1 MIIQKLFKINIKYT
15 TALYF
20 CSAVKAWVI
29 RKKIA
34 YQISLHATRA
44 FPGPEIAVIARTCA
58 RRRKCIIPP
67 PAPKRESFIFPLSG
81 RMIEHAMAGNARL
94 SAGSIGDNEVHR
106 KSCTHG
112 TESFPRRAII
122 ETLLGDVRLFKMI
135 TERSNLIT
143 EIALRAFIILYLNY
157 MHPD

>member
-1 MIIQKLFKINIKYT
+1 
-15 TALYF
+15 
-20 CSAVKAWVI
+20 
-29 RKKIA
+29 
-34 YQISLHATRA
+34 
-44 FPGPEIAVIARTCA
+44 
-58 RRRKCIIPP
+58 
-67 PAPKRESFIFPLSG
+67 
-81 RMIEHAMAGNARL
+81 MAGNARL